1 MAEVACL
8 ISVRLFHRVQQ
19 QFPGFIVYLNFA
31 LALLGQFEGLLRLTQ
46 PVGRY
51 GATDLLQLSLC
62 GESLLSRD
70 VSLRRTF
77 SEVSIANL
85 SSSAV
90 TVRSGFGS
98 ASCFAWVSWSLCSAA
113 GSGVPSTCLFHSLDR
128 PTSGPRLSP
137 FPRPVR
143 PAAAFRT
150 RTVARLAT
158 CTSTSASASISRG

>member
-85 SSSAV
+85 SLFGGYGALGLRKRV
-90 TVRSGFGS
+90 VFRLGLLEPLLGGWERRSINVPFS
-98 ASCFAWVSWSLCSAA
+98 FA
-113 GSGVPSTCLFHSLDR
+113 
-128 PTSGPRLSP
+128 
-137 FPRPVR
+137 
-143 PAAAFRT
+143 
-150 RTVARLAT
+150 
-158 CTSTSASASISRG
+158 